1 MNNTLAEPSSVSSGP
16 QHNSSAQAGTPSVPV
31 VSGPSTTQG
40 GASNASQQHA
50 APSNVT
56 QTLAVPA
63 VTPTPPPSNA
73 PLQFLLTDAQ
83 ALEVFSAKKG
93 VLDALADALDLGAD
107 HKSKP
112 VAERKVDIVRLLG
125 TSNNPEFDVDT
136 STFNF
141 PDLCKQDFQA
151 PTTQPPP

>member
-1 MNNTLAEPSSVSSGP
+1 MSNRFSLSEKAIEQAKRKRETMNNTLAEPSSVSSGP

-40 GASNASQQHA
+40 G
-50 APSNVT
+50 
-56 QTLAVPA
+56 
-63 VTPTPPPSNA
+63 TPTPPPSNA

-125 TSNNPEFDVDT
+125 TSNNPEFDVGT